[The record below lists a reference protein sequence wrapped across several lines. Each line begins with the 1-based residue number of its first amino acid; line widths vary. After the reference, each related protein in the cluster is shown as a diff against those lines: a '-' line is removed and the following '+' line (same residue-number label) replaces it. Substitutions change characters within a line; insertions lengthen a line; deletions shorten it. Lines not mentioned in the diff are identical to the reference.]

1 MFAAAEAVLYAAF
14 LLLDLTGSAPPVS
27 DFLKYVSVVLCFLW
41 RLGRKDAALTA
52 AQLLVLAADFF
63 LLFTGRFIL
72 GILVFLAV
80 QLCYR
85 LFLTERTL
93 RRRFVFLWALCL
105 AVACLLIRAA
115 KTDAVMT
122 LAVLYAVFLL
132 WNTATA
138 LRRGG
143 RVFAAGLVL
152 LILCDVNVA
161 LWNLPSPP
169 ILPALRA
176 FAGTG
181 MWLFYLPSQVFVA
194 FSAARRGQNP
204 PERPQ
209 NRPQ

>member
-1 MFAAAEAVLYAAF
+1 M
-14 LLLDLTGSAPPVS
+14 
-27 DFLKYVSVVLCFLW
+27 
-41 RLGRKDAALTA
+41 
-52 AQLLVLAADFF
+52 
-63 LLFTGRFIL
+63 
-72 GILVFLAV
+72 
-80 QLCYR
+80 
-85 LFLTERTL
+85 
-93 RRRFVFLWALCL
+93 
-105 AVACLLIRAA
+105 LLIRAA

-181 MWLFYLPSQVFVA
+181 MWLFLPSLSGFRRLFGGPAGQILRNGHKI
-194 FSAARRGQNP
+194 ARNKIFKK
-204 PERPQ
+204 
-209 NRPQ
+209 NTTIFILYAL